1 MLYKK
6 SSHKN
11 LVILSLLILALILVF
26 VVLESLGLINF
37 FHTTPKAITAS
48 SYTKG
53 QVSTKGT
60 SNKSTAS
67 KQNTISGNS
76 SAPNTQPTAGYQK
89 TNSGSPTPSALLA
102 PSGDFVSAHQV
113 TLNTPIVSVCTTTP
127 GAECSIVFT
136 ASNGTQESLRAEHT
150 DSGGSAYWNNW
161 TPSSIGIT
169 QGEWKIRAV
178 ATLNGQTMTTQDAMN
193 MSVAQ

>member
-1 MLYKK
+1 M
-6 SSHKN
+6 SVTSKN
-11 LVILSLLILALILVF
+11 HSLFIKLALLTFALIAIFIVLNF
-26 VVLESLGLINF
+26 VGVIHLF
-37 FHTTPKAITAS
+37 QTKPKTITAS

-53 QVSTKGT
+53 QVSTKST

-67 KQNTISGNS
+67 KQNTTSGNS
-76 SAPNTQPTAGYQK
+76 NATNTQPTAGYQK

-113 TLNTPIVSVCTTTP
+113 TLNTPIVSVCNTTP

-161 TPSSIGIT
+161 TPSSLGIT

-193 MSVAQ
+193 LSVTQ